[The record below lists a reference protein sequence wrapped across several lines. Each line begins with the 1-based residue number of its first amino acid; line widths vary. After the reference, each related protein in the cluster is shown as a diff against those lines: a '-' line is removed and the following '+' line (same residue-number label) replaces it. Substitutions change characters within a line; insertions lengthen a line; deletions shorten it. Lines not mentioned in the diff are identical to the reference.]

1 MAITQ
6 RSRQAANGDSP
17 LVYLSTQFIQAKE
30 YLEAIMASSSD
41 AIVTTDMRG
50 HIIYFSPGAERLWE
64 KRYRSA
70 MSEPVWHFY
79 AKGKAEAKK
88 IMRELLIRGSVS
100 DHETTILTGKGK
112 RVPVS
117 MSVSLL
123 KDRSGGLIGTLGI
136 SKDISRRV
144 QLEERL
150 RALTITDNLTGLYN
164 QRHFRERADA
174 EISRARRQGQNLA
187 MLLLD
192 LDNFKKANDQ
202 WGHVAGDRILR
213 ETAGI
218 LNASIRRKVDSAY
231 RYGGDEFVI
240 LCPGL
245 GRPQAQA
252 VARRIQ
258 AASALKDYSRLV
270 SLSIGIASLLKGDTA
285 DDLLKRADA
294 RMYSAKRRGHRRS

>member
-1 MAITQ
+1 MQ
-6 RSRQAANGDSP
+6 RDRQAAQDDSP

-50 HIIYFSPGAERLWE
+50 RIIYFSPGAERLWE

-70 MSEPVWHFY
+70 MSEPVWKFY

-88 IMRELLIRGSVS
+88 IMRELLSRGSVS
-100 DHETTILTGKGK
+100 DYETIIRTARGRRI
-112 RVPVS
+112 PVS

-150 RALTITDNLTGLYN
+150 RALSITDNLTGLFN
-164 QRHFRERADA
+164 QRHFHERAET
-174 EISRARRQGQNLA
+174 EIARARRQHQGLA
-187 MLLLD
+187 LLMID
-192 LDNFKKANDQ
+192 LDNFKEANDR
-202 WGHVAGDRILR
+202 WGHVEGDRILR
-213 ETAGI
+213 ETAKT
-218 LNASIRRKVDSAY
+218 LNTCIRRKVDSAY
-231 RYGGDEFVI
+231 RCGGDEFVI

-252 VARRIQ
+252 VARRIH
-258 AASALKDYSRLV
+258 AVSGRKDYSRLV
-270 SLSIGIASLLKGDTA
+270 SLSIGIASLLKGDTVG
-285 DDLLKRADA
+285 DLLKRADA
-294 RMYSAKRRGHRRS
+294 RMYSAKRRGRRKLLK